1 MKRWPHAVR
10 QCVRALAL
18 LGIAA
23 GVIAAWLYSARVP
36 TVAAMRAAYV
46 PSDAWL
52 LDRHGEVLDSRRIR
66 MDVRRLAW
74 TPLAGISPAFV
85 VALTSG
91 EDRRFATHSGV
102 DWESMAGAVRDE
114 LWFGRRRGASTITM
128 QLARLLRPAPR
139 AHGVAAFAE
148 KLGQIRMALALER
161 HWSKHDILE
170 AYVNLLGYQGD
181 VQGIAAATARLLDKG
196 PEALT
201 RDESV
206 ALAALLPDP
215 DAPRATLERRACA
228 RGRALEPQATCAGIT
243 LAVDALL
250 ARHVPMG
257 NDAHL
262 APQLAHRLLTVP
274 GERRVTTLDARLQ
287 ALAVKSVSERL
298 AVLSARNVRDG
309 AAIVVDNATGEV
321 LAYVGSAGLNS
332 RLREVDGV
340 QALRQAG
347 STLKPFLYE
356 LALERRYLTAA
367 SLLDDAPLSLD
378 TASGVYIPQDYEHD
392 FKGPV
397 SVRTALAG
405 SLNIPAVRTL
415 VLVGIDPFLE
425 RLRALGYAD
434 VRQDANFYGFALA
447 LGSAE
452 VSLWQQAAA
461 YRALASDGIARPLTL
476 APASAPHESGAV
488 RPVLA
493 KDASFVIGDILAD
506 PQARAI
512 TFGLDNQL
520 KTPHWSAAKTGTSED
535 MRDNWCIG
543 FSARY
548 TVAVWVGNFE
558 GDSMHEVSGV
568 SGAAPIWHDLMVA
581 LDSTADVSPT
591 PPLSVESRAV
601 RFTPR
606 VESERH
612 EWFLRGADAG
622 YATVGQADTVV
633 QDGGQPAI
641 QSPANGVVIALD
653 PDIPEASQKVLLAA
667 GSADA
672 SMRLKLNDIDLGA
685 AAKPHLW
692 TPKAGAYR
700 LTLEDANGRAV
711 DRVLFT
717 VRGGGT

>member
-1 MKRWPHAVR
+1 M
-10 QCVRALAL
+10 ALAL
-18 LGIAA
+18 PGIAVGA
-23 GVIAAWLYSARVP
+23 IGVWLYAVHVP
-36 TVAAMRAAYV
+36 TLSEVRAAYV
-46 PSDAWL
+46 SSDAWL

-74 TPLAGISPAFV
+74 TPLEQVSPAFV
-85 VALTSG
+85 AALTSG
-91 EDRRFATHSGV
+91 EDRRFATHAGV
-102 DWESMAGAVRDE
+102 DWKSMAGAVRDE

-128 QLARLLRPAPR
+128 QVARLLRPAPR
-139 AHGVAAFAE
+139 AHGIAAFTE
-148 KLGQIRMALALER
+148 KLGQVRAALALER

-170 AYVNLLGYQGD
+170 AYVNLLGYQGE

-196 PEALT
+196 PEALSGN
-201 RDESV
+201 ESV

-228 RGRALEPQATCAGIT
+228 RGRTLEPQVSCAGIT
-243 LAVDALL
+243 LAVDAML
-250 ARHVPMG
+250 ARRLPTG
-257 NDAHL
+257 NDAHW

-274 GERRVTTLDARLQ
+274 GERRVTTIDARLQ
-287 ALAVKSVSERL
+287 ALAVKSVSGRL
-298 AVLSARNVRDG
+298 ATLSTRNVRDG

-332 RLREVDGV
+332 RSREVDGV

-367 SLLDDAPLSLD
+367 SLLNDAPLSLD

-415 VLVGIDPFLE
+415 VLVGVDPFLE

-434 VRQDANFYGFALA
+434 IRQDANFYGFALA

-461 YRALASDGIARPLTL
+461 YRALASDGIVRSLTL
-476 APASAPHESGAV
+476 TPAQDPGAG

-535 MRDNWCIG
+535 MRDNWCVG
-543 FSARY
+543 FSTRY

-591 PPLSVESRAV
+591 PPPSVESRSV
-601 RFTPR
+601 RFAPR
-606 VESERH
+606 VESERR

-641 QSPANGVVIALD
+641 QNPANGVVIALD

-667 GSADA
+667 SSADA
-672 SMRLKLNDIDLGA
+672 SMRLRLNDVVIGA
-685 AAKPHLW
+685 AATPHLW

-711 DRVLFT
+711 DHVLFT
-717 VRGGGT
+717 VRGSGI